1 VTDNA
6 STRVSGSEPQATPV
20 ALVTG
25 AASGIGKASAA
36 ALAAAGWTAVGADL
50 QASDGILAC
59 DVTSREGVDAAV
71 ARCVAEH
78 GSLDAVVNAAG
89 TGWPVSFLEATDET
103 WQAMLDVNLMG
114 TVRVCRAALPHLRES
129 THPSRGIV
137 NFTSQAAK
145 TGGLIIGAPYSAAKA
160 AVLCLTKTLAA
171 EFGGDGI
178 RVNAVAPGII
188 DTAFLDGVPGI
199 RERGTQLP
207 LGRIGE
213 PREVA
218 DVVAFLLSPAAS
230 YLTGEIIDV
239 NGGLY
244 MD

>member
-1 VTDNA
+1 VTDD
-6 STRVSGSEPQATPV
+6 STTPV

-36 ALAAAGWTAVGADL
+36 GLAAAGWTVVGADL
-50 QASDGILAC
+50 QASDGVLAC
-59 DVTSREGVDAAV
+59 DVTSREEVEVAV

-89 TGWPVSFLEATDET
+89 TGRPVSFLEATDET
-103 WQAMLDVNLMG
+103 WQATLDVNLMG
-114 TVRVCRAALPHLRES
+114 TVRVCRAALPHLRDS
-129 THPSRGIV
+129 MHPSRGIV

-199 RERGTQLP
+199 RERGSLLP